1 VIKFLELSNQSY
13 EVISYGSYNEQHFIK
28 MILAFFSSSD
38 TIVNINLGNRFINEI
53 QIREAIVTYT
63 FQMYMENIHAET
75 YSLMIDNIVRDVEEK
90 NILFNA
96 IQNFIPIKKK
106 ADWALKWID
115 SKDDFSIRLIAF
127 AIVEGVFFSGAF
139 CSIFWF
145 KKKNVMP
152 GLCLSNELIARDE
165 GSHLKFAVLLYSMIN
180 NKVSEDIVHNMFNE
194 AVEIENEFI

>member
-1 VIKFLELSNQSY
+1 MENEFLLSPENNRLTIYPIKNKLIWESYKKQQAALWTAEEIDFSKDYNDFQKLSH
-13 EVISYGSYNEQHFIK
+13 NEQHFIK

-106 ADWALKWID
+106 
-115 SKDDFSIRLIAF
+115 LI
-127 AIVEGVFFSGAF
+127 G
-139 CSIFWF
+139 
-145 KKKNVMP
+145 
-152 GLCLSNELIARDE
+152 
-165 GSHLKFAVLLYSMIN
+165 H
-180 NKVSEDIVHNMFNE
+180 
-194 AVEIENEFI
+194 